1 MYIYCIYIYI
11 QSIIFIFKYIYVYIV
26 YIYIYRESSMAT
38 RNAGPVSS
46 TMSFGPATT
55 SGQVKPLVA
64 PGKTSLQMMN
74 KLGVTASASQ

>member
-1 MYIYCIYIYI
+1 
-11 QSIIFIFKYIYVYIV
+11 
-26 YIYIYRESSMAT
+26 MAT